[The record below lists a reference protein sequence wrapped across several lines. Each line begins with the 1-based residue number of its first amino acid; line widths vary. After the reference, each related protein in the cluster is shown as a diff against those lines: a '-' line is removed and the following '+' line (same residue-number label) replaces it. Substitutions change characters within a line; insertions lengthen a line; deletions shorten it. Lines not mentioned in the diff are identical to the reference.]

1 MLSEQIAPPEERI
14 CHCGQPSTGPESV
27 SAQEAVEGFLAVA
40 RPRPIWTLVCNVS
53 NLKGLGSYRIV
64 WNITPLDS
72 NPPSR
77 TASAAFAAK
86 AAILRGARFVS
97 DLRRPVRRLG
107 HNRQS
112 DYPELLA
119 DLKSPLWTVE
129 SVVENSLQFG
139 KVQNLRKACS
149 RLHLV
154 EIPAGQTFSFWKQ
167 VGRAKVSAGYARG
180 RELRQGCLI
189 PSVGGGL
196 CQLSNSLYDLALQSG
211 CEIVERHPHSKV
223 VPGSAAEH
231 GRDATVFWNYVD
243 LRFRPRQN
251 ILITSTLAKNDLVLR
266 FWGKQRLVLPASGEP
281 AIRKASFINTCTDCG
296 VSECFRHVP
305 SQSSRSY
312 RHTSFLVEEC
322 WPEFAEYVSQIK
334 LETDDLFLPCQF
346 SFRTVG
352 RYEWN
357 SKGYRRTVAANA
369 QTLLAMAKSRL
380 IRNSLPPVA
389 AQVERSQA
397 LADYYGKRLSID
409 TSYLYV
415 AQSLLP
421 FLWHR
426 GDLGG
431 RAFSVLMTR
440 PPLQILHQQL
450 DNLVTQFP
458 ERKTFQEFRASAWIA
473 EAEAEALEQA
483 EQIITPHLQLAN
495 LFAQKSK
502 LLGWKLP
509 AIKNRE
515 PGPHIVF
522 PGPALARKGAFEV
535 RDAVKRLDRPVLV
548 LSATV
553 ESKDFWSG
561 IQLVSKSDEW
571 LSHAA
576 VVIQPAWIEN
586 NPRPL
591 LRALA
596 AGIPVIATPECGIG
610 AHPLLT
616 LVAAG
621 DAKALRDEL
630 QRTLSEERGFAV
642 PLLAASHS

>member
-1 MLSEQIAPPEERI
+1 
-14 CHCGQPSTGPESV
+14 
-27 SAQEAVEGFLAVA
+27 
-40 RPRPIWTLVCNVS
+40 
-53 NLKGLGSYRIV
+53 
-64 WNITPLDS
+64 LDS

-97 DLRRPVRRLG
+97 DLRQPVRRLG
-107 HNRQS
+107 HTRQS

-119 DLKSPLWTVE
+119 ELKSPLWTAE

-154 EIPAGQTFSFWKQ
+154 EIPAGETFSFWKQ
-167 VGRAKVSAGYARG
+167 IGRAKVSAGYVRG

-211 CEIVERHPHSKV
+211 CEIVERHAHSKA
-223 VPGSAAEH
+223 VPGSAAEQ

-251 ILITSTLAKNDLVLR
+251 ILITSTLTKNDLVLR
-266 FWGKQRLVLPASGEP
+266 FWGKQRLVLPASNEP
-281 AIRKASFINTCTDCG
+281 AIRKASFINRCTDCG
-296 VSECFRHVP
+296 VSECFRHVLP
-305 SQSSRSY
+305 QSSKSY
-312 RHTSFLVEEC
+312 RHTSFLIEEC
-322 WPEFAEYVSQIK
+322 WPEFEEYVSQIK
-334 LETDDLFLPCQF
+334 LEADDLFHPYQF

-357 SKGYRRTVAANA
+357 SKGYRRTVAANT

-380 IRNSLPPVA
+380 PGNRSVPPVA
-389 AQVERSQA
+389 AQIERSQA
-397 LADYYGKRLSID
+397 LAEHYGKRLSID

-421 FLWHR
+421 FLWHK

-440 PPLQILHQQL
+440 PPLQHLHQQL
-450 DNLVTQFP
+450 DRLATQFP
-458 ERKTFQEFRASAWIA
+458 ERKTFQEFRGPAWMV

-483 EQIITPHLQLAN
+483 EQIITPHVQLAS
-495 LFAQKSK
+495 LFAHKSK
-502 LLGWKLP
+502 LLDWKLP
-509 AIKNRE
+509 DIKNRE
-515 PGPHIVF
+515 RGSHIIF

-535 RDAVKRLDRPVLV
+535 RDAVRHLDRPVLI
-548 LSATV
+548 LSRTV

-561 IQLVSKSDEW
+561 IQLISKSDEW

-591 LRALA
+591 LRALT
-596 AGIPVIATPECGIG
+596 AGIPAIATPECGIG

-630 QRTLSEERGFAV
+630 QRILSQERGFAV
-642 PLLAASHS
+642 PLLAAPNR